1 MIQQTSLLAYEDKK
15 EKARLRQLVMAVIM
29 NDGPLS
35 DAEIAHRLGF
45 QNRQTVAPRRNE
57 LVKQG
62 WVKEC
67 GTATYRGRSVL
78 LWGTV

>member
-1 MIQQTSLLAYEDKK
+1 MITQTSLMAYADKK
-15 EKARLRQLVMAVIM
+15 DKARIRQLVMAVIM

-35 DAEIAHRLGF
+35 DAEIAHRLGYN
-45 QNRQTVAPRRNE
+45 NRQTVAPRRNE

-62 WVKEC
+62 WVKKC
-67 GTATYRGRSVL
+67 GTAVYRGRSVI